1 MLLDYTEIDLSD
13 EGPDMTWTHLRPSQ
27 VRLAPGVF
35 DDRRRLNREYLASL
49 RESALLQ
56 NHLIEAGIGEQAW
69 HLRPSG
75 DTPADRGLARHW
87 GWETPGSLLRGHFVG
102 HWMSAAAREIAV
114 TGDPH
119 LRATLDEVIAGLE
132 RCQRESDGEWAFA
145 IPLTFLRRL
154 EHGRDVWAPQ
164 YDLHKTLMGLVD
176 VYLDL
181 GDERAL
187 RVAHRAAQPL
197 ARWARGVGTDAFQT
211 VLEVETGG
219 MLEVWADLLAATG
232 DAMYRELLDLY
243 YHRSLFDGLLEGR
256 DVLTNRHANTTIP
269 EVLGA
274 ARAYEVTGEERWRR
288 IVEAYWE
295 WAVVRRGTF
304 CTGGQTSGEIWTPPF
319 AFAARRGAK
328 TQEHCAVYNM
338 IRLAD
343 VLFRWTGQ
351 VGYLDYI
358 ERNLVN
364 GILAQQHPVSGMV
377 TYFLPLE
384 GGARKVWGSPT
395 EDFWCCHGTLVQA
408 HTRHSSL
415 VFYGD
420 DDGSLTIA
428 QHIAAQ
434 AHVPTPA
441 GEVLVDVG
449 LLDDARVVGP
459 DSNAGDA
466 GDTHRPHAVRV
477 RVTIDSDDG
486 VALRVRLRVP
496 GWIDGEPV
504 VTADGAVPVVDGF
517 LTFDHAGG
525 RTRVEVAFPFALR
538 AIPIPD
544 EPATVA
550 FVEGPVVL
558 AGIVDGEVALHGD
571 AQAPISLL
579 VADDE
584 RQWSQWRT
592 RYRTV
597 GQPATIRLR
606 PLHEVVDERYS
617 VYFPIIPAAV
627 EASARSDSTYLIT
640 EGSP

>member
-1 MLLDYTEIDLSD
+1 
-13 EGPDMTWTHLRPSQ
+13 
-27 VRLAPGVF
+27 
-35 DDRRRLNREYLASL
+35 
-49 RESALLQ
+49 
-56 NHLIEAGIGEQAW
+56 
-69 HLRPSG
+69 
-75 DTPADRGLARHW
+75 
-87 GWETPGSLLRGHFVG
+87 
-102 HWMSAAAREIAV
+102 
-114 TGDPH
+114 
-119 LRATLDEVIAGLE
+119 
-132 RCQRESDGEWAFA
+132 
-145 IPLTFLRRL
+145 
-154 EHGRDVWAPQ
+154 
-164 YDLHKTLMGLVD
+164 
-176 VYLDL
+176 
-181 GDERAL
+181 
-187 RVAHRAAQPL
+187 
-197 ARWARGVGTDAFQT
+197 
-211 VLEVETGG
+211 
-219 MLEVWADLLAATG
+219 
-232 DAMYRELLDLY
+232 
-243 YHRSLFDGLLEGR
+243 
-256 DVLTNRHANTTIP
+256 
-269 EVLGA
+269 
-274 ARAYEVTGEERWRR
+274 
-288 IVEAYWE
+288 
-295 WAVVRRGTF
+295 
-304 CTGGQTSGEIWTPPF
+304 
-319 AFAARRGAK
+319 
-328 TQEHCAVYNM
+328 
-338 IRLAD
+338 
-343 VLFRWTGQ
+343 
-351 VGYLDYI
+351 
-358 ERNLVN
+358 
-364 GILAQQHPVSGMV
+364 MV

-504 VTADGAVPVVDGF
+504 VAADGAVPVVDGF

-627 EASARSDSTYLIT
+627 EASARSDSTYLTT

>member
-1 MLLDYTEIDLSD
+1 
-13 EGPDMTWTHLRPSQ
+13 MTWTHLGHSQ

-49 RESALLQ
+49 RGTALLQ

-75 DTPADRGLARHW
+75 DTPADRGLDRHW

-114 TGDPH
+114 TGDAH
-119 LRATLDEVIAGLE
+119 LRAGLDAVVEGLE
-132 RCQRESDGEWAFA
+132 RCQREGDGEWAFA
-145 IPLTFLRRL
+145 IPPTFLRRL
-154 EHGRDVWAPQ
+154 EQGRDVWAPQ

-197 ARWARGVGTDAFQT
+197 ARWARGVGTDEFQT

-232 DAMYRELLDLY
+232 DATYRELLDLY

-274 ARAYEVTGEERWRR
+274 ARAYEVSGEERWRR

-295 WAVVRRGTF
+295 SAVVRRGTF

-328 TQEHCAVYNM
+328 TQEHCTVYNM

-351 VGYLDYI
+351 VAYLDYI

-364 GILAQQHPVSGMV
+364 GILAQQNPVSGMV

-415 VFYGD
+415 VFYDG

-466 GDTHRPHAVRV
+466 GDTHRPHASRV

-486 VALRVRLRVP
+486 VPLRVRLRVP
-496 GWIDGEPV
+496 GWTDGEPV
-504 VTADGAVPVVDGF
+504 VAADGAVPVVDGF

-525 RTRVEVAFPFALR
+525 RTRADVAFPFALR

-584 RQWSQWRT
+584 RQWSQWLT
-592 RYRTV
+592 RYRSV
-597 GQPATIRLR
+597 GRPTIIRLR

-617 VYFPIIPAAV
+617 VYFPIIPATA
-627 EASARSDSTYLIT
+627 
-640 EGSP
+640 P